1 MPLKPTA
8 IVIPDWRSSWRW
20 MSVHAAT
27 LAIVWG
33 TLPTDV
39 QGEIL
44 ALLWGL
50 PQERVP
56 AVLGVLMLV
65 SRLVNQ
71 TASAPPQERRDGA
84 E

>member
-1 MPLKPTA
+1 MKTIATA
-8 IVIPDWRSSWRW
+8 IIPDWRRAWRW
-20 MSVHAAT
+20 LSVHAAA

-33 TLPTDV
+33 TLPVDV

-44 ALLWGL
+44 AMLWGL

-56 AVLGVLMLV
+56 AVLGLLMLV

-71 TASAPPQERRDGA
+71 SPPKERQDDAG
-84 E
+84 